1 MIWNSR
7 TASAA
12 RSTAAAALG
21 TPRPSP
27 AALALTLIV
36 LSLLG
41 AALSSLSF
49 LVQILDFAGLARASG
64 GLPLAL
70 RI

>member
-12 RSTAAAALG
+12 GSTAAAALG
-21 TPRPSP
+21 TRRPSS

-49 LVQILDFAGLARASG
+49 QIQILDLA
-64 GLPLAL
+64 
-70 RI
+70 

>member
-7 TASAA
+7 TASVAG
-12 RSTAAAALG
+12 STAAAALG
-21 TPRPSP
+21 TRGPSS

-49 LVQILDFAGLARASG
+49 PIQILDLAGLARASG
-64 GLPLAL
+64 GLRLAL